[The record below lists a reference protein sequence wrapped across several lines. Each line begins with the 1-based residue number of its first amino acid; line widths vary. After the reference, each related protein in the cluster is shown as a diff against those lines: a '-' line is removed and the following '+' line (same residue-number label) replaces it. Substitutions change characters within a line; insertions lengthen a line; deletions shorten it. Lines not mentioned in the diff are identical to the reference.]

1 MSYNRKY
8 FGKNIQFF
16 IKHILE
22 NKYDDITFVT
32 NILTIHNVKNFIEKW
47 NEITDSNITYSSLI
61 RNFCNY
67 NIKCITSKPK
77 ISYEF
82 PKNFKINGPFNR
94 FKFTH
99 KTNIK
104 PIIKNNRKL
113 AFIKTFPIH
122 IFQLLKKNGCIDY
135 SGFIKSVKL
144 SPEEEV
150 IINNTEIIINLYDNG
165 LIHK

>member
-8 FGKNIQFF
+8 FGKNIQYF

-32 NILTIHNVKNFIEKW
+32 NILTIDNAKNFIKKW
-47 NEITDSNITYSSLI
+47 NEITNSNITYSSLI
-61 RNFCNY
+61 RNFSNY
-67 NIKCITSKPK
+67 NIKCISIRPK
-77 ISYEF
+77 IFYEF
-82 PKNFKINGPFNR
+82 PKNFKLDGEFNR
-94 FKFTH
+94 VKFTP
-99 KTNIK
+99 KTYL
-104 PIIKNNRKL
+104 KNDRKL

-150 IINNTEIIINLYDNG
+150 IINNTEMMFNLYDNG